1 MAATLSLANDG
12 VPLHAVIMD
21 FKDDEPRWSQVA
33 EVIEGRIKDG
43 AYPAGSRVP
52 SVVQLTGEFGI
63 ASATAQKVLR
73 ALKERGL
80 TRTVVGMGSFV
91 ADRSKSGQSDE

>member
-1 MAATLSLANDG
+1 MAAILSLANDAL
-12 VPLHAVIMD
+12 PIHALIMD
-21 FKDDEPRWSQVA
+21 FKDDLPRWVQVA
-33 EVIEGRIKDG
+33 EVIEARIKDG
-43 AYPAGSRVP
+43 TYPAGARVP

-63 ASATAQKVLR
+63 ASATAQKALR

-91 ADRSKSGQSDE
+91 R